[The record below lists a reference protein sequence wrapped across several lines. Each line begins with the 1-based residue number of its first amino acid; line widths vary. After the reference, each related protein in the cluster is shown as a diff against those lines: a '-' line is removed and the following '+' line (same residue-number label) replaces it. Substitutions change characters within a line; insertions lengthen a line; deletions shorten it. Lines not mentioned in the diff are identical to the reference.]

1 MVEEEDVRGLAVG
14 GQCLFVLPLLNED
27 IAKVKE
33 NSWDRGEGRGERGE
47 GRGERG
53 EGRGE
58 RGEGRGERGKGKGE
72 MERKRYGKDVKETRA
87 KKMVHGVLM
96 ERAEKG
102 EDTKTFVSVRS

>member
-33 NSWDRGEGRGERGE
+33 NRRERGE

-53 EGRGE
+53 GK
-58 RGEGRGERGKGKGE
+58 RGKGRWN
-72 MERKRYGKDVKETRA
+72 ERGYGKDVKETRA
-87 KKMVHGVLM
+87 KEMVHGVLM

>member
-33 NSWDRGEGRGERGE
+33 NRRERGEGRGREGRGERGE

-58 RGEGRGERGKGKGE
+58 
-72 MERKRYGKDVKETRA
+72 MERKRYGKDVKETRV
-87 KKMVHGVLM
+87 KEVVHGVLM
-96 ERAEKG
+96 ERERRK
-102 EDTKTFVSVRS
+102 VRIQKHLSQ